1 MQNASNRLN
10 DTANDL
16 NAMNSNT
23 EIDTETNALWALY
36 GETRDIA
43 LRNRLIEQFISL
55 PEQVARR
62 MMKRVPASI
71 LLDELVS
78 AGYKGLIDA
87 VENYDVSL
95 GTSFR
100 AYAKR
105 RISGA
110 ILDELRSQDILP
122 KEVRFNVKSLI
133 ATRDEMIGRQG
144 YTPSDEE
151 LAEKLGFTS
160 NYVRFLDDC
169 AKTGKQISYDQQV
182 AVSDD
187 GDSVQLSRL
196 IDSREP
202 DPSEMIQKK
211 ETVERLMRGLSDR
224 EKEIIRRRYF
234 ENATM
239 GEIGAVFGLT
249 ESRICQLHLA
259 ALKFLEKKV
268 VEFGL

>member
-1 MQNASNRLN
+1 MQTPSKRISEKSNE
-10 DTANDL
+10 TAVN
-16 NAMNSNT
+16 NS
-23 EIDTETNALWALY
+23 IDATDKETDALWALY
-36 GETRDIA
+36 GETRDVS
-43 LRNRLIEQFISL
+43 LRNQLIEQFINL

-105 RISGA
+105 RISGS

-144 YTPSDEE
+144 YTPSDDE
-151 LAEKLGFTS
+151 LAEKLGFS
-160 NYVRFLDDC
+160 ADYIRFLDDC

-202 DPSEMIQKK
+202 DPSDMIQKK

-249 ESRICQLHLA
+249 ESRICQLHVA